1 MSVQYEDHL
10 WNKVNE
16 LHERYKRQQ
25 NYSKNL
31 SIVFTKIKEAL
42 YNFGKEMS
50 NIVNKKYEMFEEKE
64 SSQNKALET
73 LIFNLGIQGRE
84 YNDISEDLK
93 AKIIEPIQ
101 NSFNPVFQKEK
112 EYYNAYINS
121 LNNYNKHKV
130 YLDNSKK
137 KYDSYVKTVEISIQ
151 NYVKIKLNK
160 SSKEEISKLEKS
172 ISDNLDS
179 AKNLEN
185 NYIEQI
191 KEANKMRLDLINKE
205 KTLLTYYQI
214 IDNDYGTIIRSS
226 LSFYIASIRK
236 LYSSILVDID
246 YLLGRFKNINI
257 LQDYE
262 NFIKNNS
269 NNEKPDD
276 EIQFIPYQTLTKYE
290 EKKENAIFDLEVIIT
305 LKNKLNGIYP
315 DLNIDDEMQKF
326 KLRKLCSK
334 IFNQNYNMNEN
345 QKEKLLNYLK
355 EQKYRSIFL
364 VSLSKERTNGRYKR
378 NKELIILLTEII
390 NQILKETEKEND
402 FENAKNC
409 IILSQT
415 FYYEE
420 NEKKIYIFDSIKNNN
435 WLNSVVFWKGIIDF
449 MIQSEIQRNK
459 SVNPILNNESE
470 NETKRKISNI
480 GFSQLLPFSSN
491 MKDFGI
497 EKNVILEI
505 IDEFINKYNIEN
517 NFAEIIRSN
526 INQNNNVP
534 KNNKEE
540 RKEENIEEKKEEK
553 IEEKKEEN
561 KEEKKKEKKKKKKK
575 KEKIK
580 EKKEEKK
587 EEIIEDKK
595 EENIEDK
602 KEEKKEEI
610 IEEKKE
616 EIIEEIKEEKI
627 EEKKEEIIEEKKEEI
642 IEDKKENKEI

>member
-378 NKELIILLTEII
+378 NKELIILLTELI

-435 WLNSVVFWKGIIDF
+435 WLNSVVFL
-449 MIQSEIQRNK
+449 ERN
-459 SVNPILNNESE
+459 
-470 NETKRKISNI
+470 
-480 GFSQLLPFSSN
+480 
-491 MKDFGI
+491 
-497 EKNVILEI
+497 
-505 IDEFINKYNIEN
+505 Y
-517 NFAEIIRSN
+517 
-526 INQNNNVP
+526 
-534 KNNKEE
+534 
-540 RKEENIEEKKEEK
+540 
-553 IEEKKEEN
+553 
-561 KEEKKKEKKKKKKK
+561 
-575 KEKIK
+575 
-580 EKKEEKK
+580 
-587 EEIIEDKK
+587 
-595 EENIEDK
+595 
-602 KEEKKEEI
+602 
-610 IEEKKE
+610 
-616 EIIEEIKEEKI
+616 
-627 EEKKEEIIEEKKEEI
+627 
-642 IEDKKENKEI
+642 